1 MLLIAGE
8 HKAEIEP
15 LLKLYPFKKSSKLF
29 KYDNISVFVNYGGGG
44 LTLGYN
50 IVDILSKNEDINIA
64 VLFGFSGTLT
74 GKLNVG
80 DIFTLKKVK
89 LMHNKKPV
97 FNPIDMPSINEL
109 PSFEGVS
116 LLDGYETDSSFLSL
130 FSDSVDRESYF
141 FAKAVKSIG
150 RLGIILRAA
159 SDTNERNSIE
169 SVRTNGFVY
178 NVRLVQNII
187 ERLVLIEKDEIMLE
201 IFKHTGI
208 SDIKILDGLKRLIKT
223 KRLTFT
229 NRQKLYSK
237 ILINSKEE
245 TKEKARFSVFIEKG
259 VEKSRINLN
268 LSKTKVIEIDDY
280 VSYFHNLK
288 DKNGIFFANK
298 KGEFLRK
305 TPNNYTPS
313 GSYGYSILNAY
324 NCIYNCSYCFLKGY
338 FRSFN
343 PVIFLNYE
351 DYFSAI
357 KRIVQEDK
365 TRPLYFYSGTFS
377 DSLALE
383 GFSNFNEK
391 LIDFFKE
398 LADKDVFLELRTKS
412 DNINFLLEMEPCR
425 NVIAA
430 FSLNPQT
437 VIDKYEHLTPSL
449 KKRMEA
455 IELLDNAGYKI
466 GVRIDPVFIERLH
479 DYEKLLAE
487 VKKIEHLHSVEVG
500 FLRLDKNDYKNILK
514 KSPSVLK
521 NLFFDRDM
529 YRCKKEL
536 RDRALEFFEERLNDF
551 YLNME

>member
-1 MLLIAGE
+1 MLLIASE

-130 FSDSVDRESYF
+130 FADSVDKESYF

-150 RLGIILRAA
+150 RLGIIIRAA

-245 TKEKARFSVFIEKG
+245 NKEKAGFSVFIEKG

-487 VKKIEHLHSVEVG
+487 ITKINHLHSVEVG
-500 FLRLDKNDYKNILK
+500 FLRFDKNDYKNILK
-514 KSPSVLK
+514 KAPYVLR
-521 NLFFDRDM
+521 NLVFNRGM

>member
-1 MLLIAGE
+1 MLLIASE

-97 FNPIDMPSINEL
+97 FNPIDMPNINEL

-130 FSDSVDRESYF
+130 FSDSVDKESYF

-150 RLGIILRAA
+150 RLGIIIRVA

-223 KRLTFT
+223 KRLSFT

-245 TKEKARFSVFIEKG
+245 NKEKARFSVFIEKG

-398 LADKDVFLELRTKS
+398 LADKDVFLEFRTKS

-466 GVRIDPVFIERLH
+466 GVRLDPVFIERLH
-479 DYEKLLAE
+479 DYDKLLSE
-487 VKKIEHLHSVEVG
+487 ITKINHLHSVEVG
-500 FLRLDKNDYKNILK
+500 FLRFDKNDYKNILK

-521 NLFFDRDM
+521 NLVFDRGM

>member
-1 MLLIAGE
+1 MLLIASE

-15 LLKLYPFKKSSKLF
+15 LLKLYPFKKSNKLF

-74 GKLNVG
+74 GKLNVD

-89 LMHNKKPV
+89 LMHNKKPI
-97 FNPIDMPSINEL
+97 FNPIDMPNINEL

-130 FSDSVDRESYF
+130 FADSVDKESYF

-150 RLGIILRAA
+150 RLGIIIRAA

-208 SDIKILDGLKRLIKT
+208 SDIKNLDGLKRLIKT

-245 TKEKARFSVFIEKG
+245 NKEKARFSVFIEKG

-398 LADKDVFLELRTKS
+398 LADKDVFLEFRTKS

-466 GVRIDPVFIERLH
+466 GVRLDPVFIERLH

-487 VKKIEHLHSVEVG
+487 ITKINHLHSVEVG
-500 FLRLDKNDYKNILK
+500 FLRFDKNDYKNILK
-514 KSPSVLK
+514 KSPFALK
-521 NLFFDRDM
+521 NLVFDRGM

>member
-1 MLLIAGE
+1 MLLIASE

-130 FSDSVDRESYF
+130 FADSVDKESYF

-150 RLGIILRAA
+150 RLGIIIRAA

-208 SDIKILDGLKRLIKT
+208 SDIKNLDGLKRLIKT

-245 TKEKARFSVFIEKG
+245 NKEKARFSVFIEKG

-398 LADKDVFLELRTKS
+398 LADKDVFLEFRTKS

-466 GVRIDPVFIERLH
+466 GVRLDPVFIERLH

-487 VKKIEHLHSVEVG
+487 ITKINHLHSVEVG
-500 FLRLDKNDYKNILK
+500 FLRFDKNDYKNILK
-514 KSPSVLK
+514 KAPYVLR
-521 NLFFDRDM
+521 NLVFDRGM

>member
-130 FSDSVDRESYF
+130 FADSVDKEGYF

-150 RLGIILRAA
+150 RLGIIIRVA

-377 DSLALE
+377 DSLAFE

-412 DNINFLLEMEPCR
+412 DNINFLLEIEPCR